1 MQYKSGLPKVAW
13 CRLPPVTLSAWR
25 PLRRLKKRAT
35 FPLATIPGQH
45 LRVRHFTIIF
55 SGRRN
60 VRAVRFE

>member
-1 MQYKSGLPKVAW
+1 VPSSACNPFGLASF
-13 CRLPPVTLSAWR
+13 TSTQE
-25 PLRRLKKRAT
+25 RAT